1 MKQRDGLPLNG
12 LPIWVFTLSL
22 LMGLG
27 IASPLAWCQDAPSQ
41 PAAADT
47 AALTSA
53 VHDLQQQVQELR
65 SAVAEMHSEAAQY
78 RQQTDE
84 LRQELELTRQA
95 AASSATPSRQTAAA
109 PAGSSATAENSSAVE
124 PAANQPKTSLAQRVE
139 SLEETTGLLNDKLND
154 QAQTRVES
162 ASKYRVRLS
171 GLVLMN
177 LFGNQGTTDNA
188 DLPSFAIPGNPGQPT
203 SNFGA
208 TIRQSEIGLEVF
220 GPEIA
225 GAKVSGNMTADFT
238 GGFPSTWNGVD
249 SGLFRMLKAN
259 IRMDWENTAVVVGQD
274 SLFISPSSPTSFAS
288 IAIPTF
294 NYAGNLWA
302 WTPQVRIDHDIHF
315 GKDNDEDVKFQG
327 GILDNLTGGF
337 PTNSF
342 DRTPQAGEN
351 SAQPAY
357 AARVGWTH
365 GLFGSPMTLGAAGYF
380 SHQNWG
386 FGRKVDGWAGMAD
399 WDIPL
404 PARLA
409 FSGEFYS
416 GRAIAGIGAGIGRS
430 VLYSGNPALSTTVA
444 YGLHSRGGWSQ
455 LKLKATSKLEFNAA
469 LGLDNPDG
477 SDAQQFSGGA
487 TYVGPTL
494 VRNMGSLGNLIYR
507 PRSNVILSAEYRH
520 LATAGFLGDH
530 YEANQINMIMGILF

>member
-1 MKQRDGLPLNG
+1 MKQRDGLPVDGRPKNG
-12 LPIWVFTLSL
+12 LTIWLFTLSL

-27 IASPLAWCQDAPSQ
+27 IASPLAWCQQAPPQPAPSG
-41 PAAADT
+41 T
-47 AALTSA
+47 AELTSA
-53 VHDLQQQVQELR
+53 VHDLQQQVEELR
-65 SAVAEMHSEAAQY
+65 STVAEMRAEAAQY

-84 LRQELELTRQA
+84 LRHELELTRQA
-95 AASSATPSRQTAAA
+95 AASSGTALGQTTPAQGE
-109 PAGSSATAENSSAVE
+109 PSATGENTAPV
-124 PAANQPKTSLAQRVE
+124 QPKSSLAQRVE

-188 DLPSFAIPGNPGQPT
+188 DLPSFAIPGNPGQST
-203 SNFGA
+203 ANFGA

-238 GGFPSTWNGVD
+238 GGFPNTWNGVN

-259 IRMDWENTAVVVGQD
+259 VRMDWENIAVVVGQD

-302 WTPQVRIDHDIHF
+302 WIPQVRIDHEIHF
-315 GKDNDEDVKFQG
+315 GDDAEIKFQG
-327 GILDNLTGGF
+327 GILDNLTGNF
-337 PTNSF
+337 PTDSF
-342 DRTPQAGEN
+342 GRTPQPGEN

-357 AARVGWTH
+357 AARVGWTRD
-365 GLFGSPMTLGAAGYF
+365 LFGSPMTLGAAGYF

-409 FSGEFYS
+409 FSGELYS
-416 GRAIAGIGAGIGRS
+416 GRAIGGIGAGIGRS

-455 LKLKATSKLEFNAA
+455 LKLRATAKLEFNAA

-477 SDAQQFSGGA
+477 EDAQRFSGGT

-520 LATAGFLGDH
+520 LGTSNFLGDR

>member
-1 MKQRDGLPLNG
+1 VKQRDGLP
-12 LPIWVFTLSL
+12 IWLFTLSI
-22 LMGLG
+22 LMGLAIG
-27 IASPLAWCQDAPSQ
+27 SPLAWCQNAPPQS
-41 PAAADT
+41 AAADT

-53 VHDLQQQVQELR
+53 VRDLQQQVQELR
-65 SAVAEMHSEAAQY
+65 SAVTEMRSEAAQY
-78 RQQTDE
+78 RQQTNE
-84 LRQELELTRQA
+84 LRHELELTRQA
-95 AASSATPSRQTAAA
+95 ASSGTASGQNASTGLSVAQDSSGTEATP
-109 PAGSSATAENSSAVE
+109 AE
-124 PAANQPKTSLAQRVE
+124 PKASLAQRVG

-177 LFGNQGTTDNA
+177 IFGNQGTTDNA
-188 DLPSFAIPGNPGQPT
+188 DLPSFAIPGNPAQRT
-203 SNFGA
+203 TNVGA

-238 GGFPSTWNGVD
+238 GGFPNTWNGVD

-259 IRMDWENTAVVVGQD
+259 VRMDWENTAVVVGQD

-302 WTPQVRIDHDIHF
+302 WTPQVRIDHQIHF
-315 GKDNDEDVKFQG
+315 GNDEEIKLQG
-327 GILDNLTGGF
+327 GILDNLTGNF

-351 SAQPAY
+351 SGQPAY

-365 GLFGSPMTLGAAGYF
+365 DLFGSPMTLGAAGYF

-430 VLYSGNPALSTTVA
+430 VLYSGNPALDTTVV

-455 LKLKATSKLEFNAA
+455 LKLKATPKLEFNLA

-477 SDAQQFSGGA
+477 DDAQRFSAGT

-494 VRNMGSLGNLIYR
+494 VRNMGSLGNLIYH

-530 YEANQINMIMGILF
+530 YEANQVNMIMGVLF

>member
-1 MKQRDGLPLNG
+1 MKQRDGLPIDG

-27 IASPLAWCQDAPSQ
+27 IASPLAQCQDASSQ
-41 PAAADT
+41 PAAADA

-65 SAVAEMHSEAAQY
+65 SAVAEMRSEAAQY

-84 LRQELELTRQA
+84 LRHELELTRQA
-95 AASSATPSRQTAAA
+95 AASSATASGQTA
-109 PAGSSATAENSSAVE
+109 PAQTGPSATAENSSGAE
-124 PAANQPKTSLAQRVE
+124 AAPAQPKTSLAQRVE

-188 DLPSFAIPGNPGQPT
+188 DLPSFAIPGNPAQPT

-238 GGFPSTWNGVD
+238 GGFPNTWNGVD

-259 IRMDWENTAVVVGQD
+259 VRMDWENTAVVVGQD

-302 WTPQVRIDHDIHF
+302 WTPQVRIEHEIHF
-315 GKDNDEDVKFQG
+315 GDDEEVKFQG

-337 PTNSF
+337 PSNSF

-351 SAQPAY
+351 SGQPAY

-409 FSGEFYS
+409 FSGELYS

-455 LKLKATSKLEFNAA
+455 LKLKATPKLEFNAA

-477 SDAQQFSGGA
+477 SDAQRFSGGT

-520 LATAGFLGDH
+520 LATSGFLGDR